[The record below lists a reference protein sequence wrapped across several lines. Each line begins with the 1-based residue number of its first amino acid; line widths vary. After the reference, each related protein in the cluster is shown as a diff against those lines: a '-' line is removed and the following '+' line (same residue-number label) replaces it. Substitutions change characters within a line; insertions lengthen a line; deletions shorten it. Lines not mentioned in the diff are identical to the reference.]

1 MEIAL
6 RTCHKLIGN
15 TRLNVFCHLTTVYW
29 MLKITFPEFLLLA
42 SWILCFINANKMY
55 EKKNKGYEHVIGRVF
70 ITSLTHCG
78 KIQAKAR
85 KVFQKRP
92 WTVKVSL
99 EPHWGVRPYNCL
111 RVRIPLTQILLCTC
125 GKVEEAGSYFSCLH
139 SFIPKSLKSPH
150 THVHSDIWLTHMQQ
164 SHSHTSKKEYK
175 FCCKEKRPQITVL

>member
-1 MEIAL
+1 
-6 RTCHKLIGN
+6 
-15 TRLNVFCHLTTVYW
+15 
-29 MLKITFPEFLLLA
+29 
-42 SWILCFINANKMY
+42 MY

-70 ITSLTHCG
+70 ITSLTHYG

-139 SFIPKSLKSPH
+139 SFIPKSLKSPPNTRTLRHLTH
-150 THVHSDIWLTHMQQ
+150 THATVTLTH
-164 SHSHTSKKEYK
+164 K
-175 FCCKEKRPQITVL
+175 